1 VSEWALVS
9 VGSADWLPSRVLPA
23 RSPWPSSTPL
33 VRLGDV
39 ASVRSVAAP
48 LSSPLPL
55 VTPTSVDLSSGTI
68 STKRVADD
76 EGLVLG
82 EDLRVYDVLVPSH
95 GPGPCVLVS
104 DEARGLAFRG
114 FHVVRPFQARANP
127 IWLWATLSSASG
139 IASREALS
147 AGSTVS
153 TVTAS
158 SLADLRVPLPTLE
171 HADQPT
177 FGALVPRPLVVEAA
191 GEELR
196 SAWSLRDLR
205 RSDAWTGGGAGDREV
220 AGPPLSELGTFWSD
234 GVDKSEWFAV
244 PAPGRL
250 PVLTHRAVRGHREPF
265 RPWAT
270 GGRATTDGTVV
281 FTRTEPFRAKQA
293 PAGMLLSKELVA
305 LDIDIRRELL
315 GSAPPHL
322 RQLSRA
328 GLASVLVDYF
338 SSARGKDVLASVAR
352 GIVIRHLSL
361 AALRAVRVPRGLRAT
376 APEDTLSLPDRLE
389 AALRRAL
396 AS

>member
-1 VSEWALVS
+1 MSQWALVS
-9 VGSADWLPSRVLPA
+9 VGAAEWWPSRVLPA
-23 RSPWPSSTPL
+23 QSPWPTSTPL

-39 ASVRSVAAP
+39 ASVRSLAAP
-48 LSSPLPL
+48 LQAPLPL
-55 VTPTSVDLSSGTI
+55 VTPSSVDPSSGTV

-82 EDLRVYDVLVPSH
+82 EDLHVNDVLVPSH

-104 DEARGLAFRG
+104 EETRGLAFRG
-114 FHVVRPFQARANP
+114 FYVVRALEGRANP

-139 IASREALS
+139 VASREALS

-171 HADQPT
+171 RAAQSN
-177 FGALVPRPLVVEAA
+177 FSALVPRPLVVEAT

-196 SAWSLRDLR
+196 SDWSLRDLR
-205 RSDAWTGGGAGDREV
+205 REDAWTGGAAADREL
-220 AGPPLSELGTFWSD
+220 AGLALSELGSVWSG
-234 GVDKSEWFAV
+234 GVDRSEWFGV
-244 PAPGRL
+244 SAPGRL
-250 PVLTHRAVRGHREPF
+250 PVLTRRAVRGHRDPF

-270 GGRATTDGTVV
+270 GGRATTDATVA

-293 PAGMLLSKELVA
+293 PPRMLLSKDLVA

-315 GSAPPHL
+315 GSGPPHL
-322 RQLSRA
+322 RQLSRV
-328 GLASVLVDYF
+328 GFASVLADYF
-338 SSARGKDVLASVAR
+338 SSPPGRDALASAARGV
-352 GIVIRHLSL
+352 VIRHLSL
-361 AALRAVRVPRGLRAT
+361 AALRAVRVPHNLPVT
-376 APEDTLSLPDRLE
+376 APEDALPLGDRLE